1 MADAL
6 ADYAYVHTLGEFIST
21 TRYSDFPPHIV
32 EKAKRHFLDT
42 LGAMLAGT
50 DSDIWRQCAALTREE
65 GGHALSPLVG
75 QSWRV
80 TPRQSAWLN
89 GVAAH
94 MYELDDTGGCDHSGA
109 VVLPAILAALPLV
122 GEVVDGQ
129 RLLSAFIVGYDIG
142 RRVLEA
148 CGGYNA
154 HNEAGWHST
163 ATCGVFGAT
172 AAVCNLLR
180 LSPAQCSA
188 ALGIAGSFSSGLWA
202 FIHDGSQTKKL
213 HAGRAAESGLFAA
226 QLAQKGIQGPG
237 AIFAEKWGGFLQT
250 IAPHSQLPEALV
262 TSLGQVWKLAR
273 CSIKPYASCRGT
285 HSAVDALKQLLSV
298 QPLAQVQRVHVRLNP
313 FLMEMCGGRSI
324 DSLAA
329 AQMSL
334 PYALA
339 ACLCYGSAGLE
350 SYSEEKRLS
359 PQVSDMMARIILE
372 VDASQQ
378 GDEEPVVILHTTSG
392 SVAQV
397 QVPVPSGSPGNPL
410 SDEALLAKFHQIASR
425 VLPEALCHEL
435 EQICL
440 HLDGYPDTAA
450 LLNILSR
457 EEVQTGEVAVR

>member
-1 MADAL
+1 MAEPVI
-6 ADYAYVHTLGEFIST
+6 DYAHSLGEFIAST
-21 TRYSDFPPHIV
+21 GYSDFPPHLV

-50 DSDIWRQCAALTREE
+50 DSDIWHQCAALAREE
-65 GGHALSPLVG
+65 GGHAQSLLVG
-75 QSWRV
+75 QAWRV

-109 VVLPAILAALPLV
+109 VVMPAILAALPLV
-122 GEVVDGQ
+122 GNVVDGQ
-129 RLLSAFIVGYDIG
+129 RLLTAFIIGYDIG

-180 LSPAQCSA
+180 LPPAQCSA

-226 QLAQKGIQGPG
+226 QLAQRGIQGPG

-262 TSLGQVWKLAR
+262 ASLGQVWKLAR

-285 HSAVDALKQLLSV
+285 HSAVDALNQLLSV
-298 QPLAQVQRVHVRLNP
+298 QPLAQVQRIHVRLNP
-313 FLMEMCGGRSI
+313 FLMEMCGGRST

-339 ACLCYGSAGLE
+339 ARLCYGSAGLE

-392 SVAQV
+392 RVAQV

-410 SDEALLAKFHQIASR
+410 SDEALLAKFHQLASR
-425 VLPEALCHEL
+425 VLPEALCREL

-457 EEVQTGEVAVR
+457 EEAQTRDEAAR